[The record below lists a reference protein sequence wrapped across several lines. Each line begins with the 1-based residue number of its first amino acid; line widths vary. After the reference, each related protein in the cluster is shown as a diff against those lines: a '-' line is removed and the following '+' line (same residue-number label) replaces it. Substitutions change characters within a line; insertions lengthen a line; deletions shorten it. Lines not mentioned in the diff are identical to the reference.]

1 MTQLRNSIGK
11 LLKLKG
17 LMTLKIAFTAI
28 SSILQHLLQ
37 NLQHDEAA
45 LELLKEFEASEPQAY
60 N

>member
-1 MTQLRNSIGK
+1 
-11 LLKLKG
+11 
-17 LMTLKIAFTAI
+17 MTLKIAFTAI